1 VAQLALTP
9 IVLTGAGLMMRS
21 IVAQHHIDPG
31 VDTAGLIRVRLDLT
45 GIAYS
50 SAPAR
55 ARFYRQLDDR
65 LESDSSLR
73 ATLVSH
79 APFEGSDNRWL
90 SLSARPATRGE
101 QSPGVRVVTIGR
113 RYFETLGS
121 TPVRGSTFTAL
132 DDDQELIPAI
142 VNERFV
148 EVHTAGRDPHGQ
160 IVTLGM
166 AGTADAPDHLRI
178 IGVAPNIRQGS
189 TENADGFEPIVYVP
203 YAATPR
209 PRASIIVR
217 SDAAP
222 AAVASSLRAH
232 VRAVDPNLPL
242 FDVMRLD
249 DSYAMS
255 DERVGLAVF
264 GTMFATFAVIALLL
278 AAVGLYS
285 VTAYATEQRTRE
297 IGLRIALGAQ
307 ARQIWWLVTRS
318 ATRQVAVGLS
328 VGIAGAIG
336 LGQLLR
342 GLLIGTSATDPV
354 TLAAVTALL
363 ALVTFLASV
372 IPARRAIR
380 IDPIA
385 TLRSE

>member
-1 VAQLALTP
+1 
-9 IVLTGAGLMMRS
+9 M
-21 IVAQHHIDPG
+21 
-31 VDTAGLIRVRLDLT
+31 
-45 GIAYS
+45 
-50 SAPAR
+50 
-55 ARFYRQLDDR
+55 
-65 LESDSSLR
+65 
-73 ATLVSH
+73 VS
-79 APFEGSDNRWL
+79 
-90 SLSARPATRGE
+90 
-101 QSPGVRVVTIGR
+101 IGR

-121 TPVRGSTFTAL
+121 KPVRGSAFTAL

-148 EVHTAGRDPHGQ
+148 EVHGEGRDPLGR
-160 IVTLGM
+160 IITLGM
-166 AGTADAPDHLRI
+166 AGTDAPDHLRI

-189 TENADGFEPIVYVP
+189 TENSEGFEPIVYVP
-203 YAATPR
+203 YTATPR

-217 SDAAP
+217 SNAAP
-222 AAVASSLRAH
+222 GAVASSLRAH
-232 VRAVDPNLPL
+232 LRAVDPNLPV

-249 DSYAMS
+249 DSYAGS

-318 ATRQVAVGLS
+318 ATRQLVVGLS

-363 ALVTFLASV
+363 ALVTFVASV